1 MMKKFALMLLAAGL
15 LLPVPGPGFAGDPPI
30 TVVAAENFYADI
42 AQQIGGDD
50 VQVTS
55 ILNNPNQDPHNF
67 EASASTARRIAN
79 AALVIYS
86 GADYDPWMEALLEA
100 SPSDRRKVIVAA
112 ELVHRVWGDNP
123 HIWYDPQTM
132 PLVAAALA
140 REFSSRDPAHKRD
153 YEARLEAFKA
163 SLEPVRAKI
172 AAMRQKHAGDAV
184 TATEPVFGY
193 MIEALGYE
201 MRNQRFQMSVMNDTE
216 PSASDLAAFQD
227 DLKGRKV
234 KALIYNNQVTDDLT
248 ERLKTLARQS
258 GIAIVGVTETLPA
271 SMTYQTWIMDEL
283 TGLDRA
289 MSASAS

>member
-1 MMKKFALMLLAAGL
+1 
-15 LLPVPGPGFAGDPPI
+15 
-30 TVVAAENFYADI
+30 
-42 AQQIGGDD
+42 
-50 VQVTS
+50 
-55 ILNNPNQDPHNF
+55 
-67 EASASTARRIAN
+67 
-79 AALVIYS
+79 
-86 GADYDPWMEALLEA
+86 MEALLEA

-112 ELVHRVWGDNP
+112 ELVHRVSGDNP

-140 REFSSRDPAHKRD
+140 REFSNRDPAHKRD